1 MDSSPR
7 SSFRDMGKKV
17 GHFWIEKKII
27 KRGFKRIAGVDEAGR
42 GALFGPVLA
51 AAVIFP
57 SQLIM
62 GRRPE
67 WVKELKDS
75 KLLTPLKRK
84 VLAKHILSHAL
95 SLGIGL
101 ATNYEIDRQNIY
113 WASLLAMKRAVEKMS
128 LKPDFLLVDGFCLNG
143 VNYPQIGLK
152 QGDKKSQTIAAASI
166 IAKVLRDEMMVKL
179 GRIYEGYALSRNKGY
194 GTREHF
200 KALKERGPTALHRV
214 SFNLG
219 QGKDVF

>member
-1 MDSSPR
+1 M
-7 SSFRDMGKKV
+7 V
-17 GHFWIEKKII
+17 HFWIEKKIV
-27 KRGFKRIAGVDEAGR
+27 KRGFKGIAGVDEAGR
-42 GALFGPVLA
+42 GSLFGQVLA

-57 SQLIM
+57 PQLIM
-62 GRRPE
+62 GRCPRPE

-84 VLAKHILSHAL
+84 TLAKHILSHAL

-101 ATNYEIDRQNIY
+101 ATNSEIDRHNIY

-152 QGDKKSQTIAAASI
+152 QGDRKSTTIAAASI

-179 GRIYEGYALSRNKGY
+179 DSIYEGYALSKNKGY

-200 KALKERGPTALHRV
+200 NALKEKGPTALHRM
-214 SFNLG
+214 SFNLR
-219 QGKDVF
+219 QSKNVF

>member
-1 MDSSPR
+1 M
-7 SSFRDMGKKV
+7 V
-17 GHFWIEKKII
+17 HFWIEKKII
-27 KRGFKRIAGVDEAGR
+27 QKGFKRIAGVDEAGR

-51 AAVIFP
+51 AAVVFP

-62 GRRPE
+62 GRCPE
-67 WVKELKDS
+67 WIKELKDS

-84 VLAKHILSHAL
+84 VLTKHILSHAL

-152 QGDKKSQTIAAASI
+152 QGDRKSQTIAAASI

-194 GTREHF
+194 GTREHYQ
-200 KALKERGPTALHRV
+200 ALKERGPTALHRM

-219 QGKDVF
+219 QGKDVL

>member
-1 MDSSPR
+1 
-7 SSFRDMGKKV
+7 V
-17 GHFWIEKKII
+17 IHFWIEKKIV
-27 KRGFKRIAGVDEAGR
+27 KKGFKGIAGIDEVGR

-57 SQLIM
+57 PQLIM
-62 GRRPE
+62 GRCPRPE

-84 VLAKHILSHAL
+84 TLAKYILSHAL

-101 ATNYEIDRQNIY
+101 ATNSEIDRQNIY

-152 QGDKKSQTIAAASI
+152 QGDRKSPTIAAASI

-179 GRIYEGYALSRNKGY
+179 DSIYEGYAISKNKGY

-200 KALKERGPTALHRV
+200 NALKEKGPTALHRM
-214 SFNLG
+214 SFNLR
-219 QGKDVF
+219 QSKNVF